1 LEQSVRDSL
10 FALFREEDLPRSCYY
25 GDGQPIEDTVMEAI
39 CQAYQQAEVSFPWQP
54 GDILLL
60 DNMLT
65 AHARNAYQG
74 ERKIY
79 VAMGDML
86 SL

>member
-1 LEQSVRDSL
+1 
-10 FALFREEDLPRSCYY
+10 
-25 GDGQPIEDTVMEAI
+25 
-39 CQAYQQAEVSFPWQP
+39 
-54 GDILLL
+54 
-60 DNMLT
+60 MLT

-86 SL
+86 SLYDSQELNPLEGDELD